1 MRVCLIGGT
10 GNISTSITRLLLEM
24 GHEVAVFNRGQT
36 PGLPAGARAIQGD
49 RQDRAAFEARLQDER
64 FDWVIDMICYT
75 AEDARSTLRACK
87 GVKHLIHCSTVCT
100 YGVDYDWLPVSEDHP
115 LRPISDYGRNK
126 VAADDVFLAA
136 YHDHGF
142 PVTII
147 KPSTTVGPRWPV
159 MRQVDGTA
167 NPAWVDRVRQGK
179 PIVVCGDGKALHQ
192 WLHVDDAAPAFAFAL
207 GREKCVGQVY
217 NMMKREYA
225 TWEDY
230 HRTVMRVIGREV
242 EQVGVPLATLLAA
255 GVPNTEG
262 CRTIFAHNTI
272 YSPERLMRDVP
283 EFHPRIS
290 LEDLIADLLATME
303 QRGIPSSD
311 EQDWED
317 RLIAAQRQVGEL
329 GLGR

>member
-1 MRVCLIGGT
+1 
-10 GNISTSITRLLLEM
+10 
-24 GHEVAVFNRGQT
+24 
-36 PGLPAGARAIQGD
+36 
-49 RQDRAAFEARLQDER
+49 
-64 FDWVIDMICYT
+64 
-75 AEDARSTLRACK
+75 
-87 GVKHLIHCSTVCT
+87 
-100 YGVDYDWLPVSEDHP
+100 
-115 LRPISDYGRNK
+115 
-126 VAADDVFLAA
+126 
-136 YHDHGF
+136 
-142 PVTII
+142 
-147 KPSTTVGPRWPV
+147 
-159 MRQVDGTA
+159 
-167 NPAWVDRVRQGK
+167 
-179 PIVVCGDGKALHQ
+179 
-192 WLHVDDAAPAFAFAL
+192 VDDAAPAFAFAL

-225 TWEDY
+225 TWDDY

-290 LEDLIADLLATME
+290 LEGLIADLLAAME
-303 QRGIPSSD
+303 QRGFPSSD

-329 GLGR
+329 GLGG